1 MKAYLDCYP
10 CFLRQALSASRRG
23 GADPEQQMAVIR
35 RSLAMIEN
43 LEPEA
48 TPPQIAHRVHGIVR
62 DEIGA
67 ADPYRQAKEESTR
80 QALAVPV
87 VYTVKKGPI
96 INDAT
101 VKDAQAA
108 GLNRIATVIDNST
121 DAPGTV

>member
-35 RSLAMIEN
+35 RSLALLEN

-62 DEIGA
+62 EEIGA
-67 ADPYRQAKEESTR
+67 ADPYRQANYETLSESEPKVFCLLQIKCPVIAR
-80 QALAVPV
+80 DIGAPVGGIAVLQA
-87 VYTVKKGPI
+87 
-96 INDAT
+96 
-101 VKDAQAA
+101 
-108 GLNRIATVIDNST
+108 RSRS
-121 DAPGTV
+121 